1 MTLLPCPFR
10 GCVATKE
17 KRRHTEWNAGGIGD
31 YDFFV
36 YGCDN
41 CKIYKKSKKEWNTRV
56 SHQSLVD
63 ALEEVVK
70 LKGQR
75 YHYEGVTF
83 PAIPNEIILKC
94 EEALSKA
101 RQGETV

>member
-1 MTLLPCPFR
+1 MSELENHCKDCCCAKCWDAL
-10 GCVATKE
+10 GITKY
-17 KRRHTEWNAGGIGD
+17 TG
-31 YDFFV
+31 
-36 YGCDN
+36 
-41 CKIYKKSKKEWNTRV
+41 KSIPEHVSEMAK

-94 EEALSKA
+94 EGALSKA
-101 RQGETV
+101 RQGETR